1 MAEFLE
7 NVLAFFSKQ
16 ELVSYQQP
24 LAEEWGFLCVF
35 NQKSKFF
42 VVKKNS
48 GLHKRKLLKS
58 VKKKRIIIISKGY
71 HFVTS
76 LGILAIFILV

>member
-16 ELVSYQQP
+16 ELLSYQQP

-48 GLHKRKLLKS
+48 GLHKRKLLKYHS
-58 VKKKRIIIISKGY
+58 GFPNIVLRAVCQEKKDY
-71 HFVTS
+71 NNQ
-76 LGILAIFILV
+76 